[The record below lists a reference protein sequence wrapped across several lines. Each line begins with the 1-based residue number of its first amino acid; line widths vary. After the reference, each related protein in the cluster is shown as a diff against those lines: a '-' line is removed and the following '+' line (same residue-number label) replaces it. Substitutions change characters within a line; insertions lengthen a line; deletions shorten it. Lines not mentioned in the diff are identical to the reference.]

1 MRTPPSADRWQ
12 TMEPLIDA
20 ALALPVEQRAAFVGR
35 SCIGD
40 DEMHNELTTMLLA
53 CERLE
58 ATDAW
63 LSQPAAERFASLWVE
78 PNEHERLAAALAG
91 RYILEAEA
99 GRGGMAVVYRAYD
112 MKRERRV
119 ALKVLRTTVVT
130 DRGSL
135 RFRRE
140 IALAAA
146 LQHPRIVSVFD
157 SDESAGRLW
166 YTMPFIDGESL
177 GALLRRVRRLDIPAV
192 VRVMREV
199 ADAVGYAHDRGVI
212 HRDLKPDNILL
223 SDGGAIIADFG
234 VAKALLAATEREGGP
249 IDERETTAGIRL
261 GTPLYMAPE
270 QITGRSTDHRID
282 LYALGIVG
290 YQLVTGVTPF
300 EGSRQEIATGH
311 LSKHPPSIATYREG
325 VPKRLERL
333 IMRLLEKN
341 PVDRPRLAASVS
353 VALGAI
359 A

>member
-1 MRTPPSADRWQ
+1 MRTALSLYRWQ
-12 TMEPLIDA
+12 AIEPLIDA
-20 ALALPVEQRAAFVGR
+20 ALALPTEQRAAFVER
-35 SCIGD
+35 SCAGN
-40 DEMHNELTTMLLA
+40 DEMHNDLTAMLAA

-58 ATDAW
+58 ATGGW

-78 PNEHERLAAALAG
+78 PNEHERFAAALAG
-91 RYILEAEA
+91 RYTLEEEA

-112 MKRERRV
+112 VTHERHV
-119 ALKVLRTTVVT
+119 ALKVLRTTVG
-130 DRGSL
+130 DRGAS

-146 LQHPRIVSVFD
+146 LRHPRIVSVLD
-157 SDESAGRLW
+157 SGESAGRLW
-166 YTMPFIDGESL
+166 YAMPFIDGESL
-177 GALLRRVRRLDIPAV
+177 GARLRREQRLDIPDV
-192 VRVMREV
+192 VRVMREI
-199 ADAVGYAHDRGVI
+199 AEALGYAHARGVI

-223 SDGGAIIADFG
+223 SYSGAIIADFG
-234 VAKALLAATEREGGP
+234 VAKALLAATEREGGS

-270 QITGRSTDHRID
+270 QITGRSTDQRID
-282 LYALGIVG
+282 LYALGVVG

-311 LSKHPPSIATYREG
+311 LSKHPPSIATYRAG